1 MDISRERLSLSVPGT
16 VDHLA
21 RIREF
26 VTVNAR
32 SAGFSEGDVD
42 DIVLALDEAVANI
55 VEHAYEGSDLP
66 DREKSIRL
74 TIECDG
80 KLFRV
85 LLQDHGIPY
94 DPTAA
99 AELTP
104 EESRRKGERGDDGG
118 WGLYM
123 IRQLMDEI
131 SYSYDPESGNSL
143 EIIKR
148 LQSGS

>member
-26 VTVNAR
+26 VTDNAR
-32 SAGFSEGDVD
+32 SAGFSESDVD

-55 VEHAYEGSDLP
+55 VEHAYEGSTLP
-66 DREKSIRL
+66 ENEQSIRL

-80 KLFRV
+80 KRFRV
-85 LLQDHGIPY
+85 LLQDRGIPY
-94 DPTAA
+94 DPTAT
-99 AELTP
+99 ETISR
-104 EESRRKGERGDDGG
+104 EESKRKGERGDDGG

-123 IRQLMDEI
+123 IRELMDEI
-131 SYSYDPESGNSL
+131 SYSYDPQSGNSL

-148 LQSGS
+148 LQS